1 MIAYDRRGCARS
13 ERPQPYERTSIA
25 EHTEDAATLLGALAA
40 GPAIVVGRSY
50 GGTVALDLA
59 VRHPGRVRAL
69 VLLEPDAPRELAPA
83 ATAWIDAL
91 ADRLRRVAA
100 VDGVDAVTEAL
111 ISEVAGSDAWRAL
124 PDDVR
129 RVLAG
134 NGPAI
139 LAELTGEWWLDAD
152 AAVLS
157 AIERPTLVVKAADSP
172 PEFHEAADALV
183 DAIPGARVTVVEG
196 GHLIDPAGPPVLA
209 FVAEVLRRNPVEHLP
224 TPQG

>member
-1 MIAYDRRGCARS
+1 M
-13 ERPQPYERTSIA
+13 
-25 EHTEDAATLLGALAA
+25 
-40 GPAIVVGRSY
+40 
-50 GGTVALDLA
+50 ALDLA

-124 PDDVR
+124 PDDLR

-139 LAELTGEWWLDAD
+139 LAELAGEWWLDAD